1 MKLAISLLLSVLS
14 LTYSTIS
21 MAESTVSAADKD
33 KALVEA
39 CLKDPFARVYGYYF
53 VPNEQQRYPH
63 HFQQEK
69 KTQNLEGYKVF
80 NYMKTIRST
89 RAMTESEILKH
100 DIESTKR
107 VAGCFK
113 NKLYKSALGSDVGKL
128 NKEQYE
134 IKRKEARE
142 LSDTYE
148 VSDNNILNKTNKI
161 QFNFSTNFIKEK
173 SREEICEDLK
183 GKFETNGTDRY
194 AFCMG
199 TQTHQGP
206 TCQNNHGDPCGTKS
220 EKSRA
225 GSTVVEQ
232 KHYLPK

>member
-21 MAESTVSAADKD
+21 MAESTVSSADKD

-53 VPNEQQRYPH
+53 VPNEQQRPH
-63 HFQQEK
+63 FFEEEK

-80 NYMKTIRST
+80 NYMNTIRST
-89 RAMTESEILKH
+89 RAMTESEILKN

-107 VAGCFK
+107 VADCLKNELYESVFSDEDVKLSNEQYK
-113 NKLYKSALGSDVGKL
+113 NK
-128 NKEQYE
+128 E
-134 IKRKEARE
+134 KEAE
-142 LSDTYE
+142 KLADSYT
-148 VSDNNILNKTNKI
+148 VSENNILNKTNKI

-225 GSTVVEQ
+225 GSTVVEE